1 MSADDDKLGS
11 KVGSQ
16 EAVLAATVILL
27 RDGES
32 GLETLMLRRDSK
44 IAFGGMSVFP
54 GGRIDPED
62 WQGLSPDDEYGAAR
76 RAAVREAFEEC
87 GLRIE
92 ADSVL
97 QYAHW
102 TPPAITP
109 RRFITWFFVARA
121 CEGEVAIDHGEIRES
136 AWMRPADALRSRDE
150 GAIELAPPTFVTLA
164 DLALH
169 ADVDA
174 ALAAIGNRTAERFQT
189 VIAMGDDGM
198 VALWHGDSGYA
209 SADASAHGPRHR
221 LAMPKGAALAVRT
234 NGLHT
239 G

>member
-1 MSADDDKLGS
+1 MSAPRDASSGS
-11 KVGSQ
+11 D
-16 EAVLAATVILL
+16 ATLAATVILL
-27 RDGES
+27 RDGEA

-54 GGRIDPED
+54 GGRLDPED
-62 WQGLSPDDEYGAAR
+62 WKGLSPDDEFGAAR

-97 QYAHW
+97 HYSHW

-109 RRFITWFFVARA
+109 RRFLTWFFVARA

-136 AWMRPADALRSRDE
+136 AWMRPDDAIRRRDE
-150 GAIELAPPTFVTLA
+150 GMIELAPPTFVTLSE
-164 DLALH
+164 LARH
-169 ADVDA
+169 ADVDS
-174 ALAAIGNRTAERFQT
+174 ALAAIAARTPERFQT

-198 VALWHGDSGYA
+198 TALWHGDAGYA
-209 SADASAHGPRHR
+209 TSDARAAGPRHR
-221 LAMPKGAALAVRT
+221 LQMPK
-234 NGLHT
+234 T
-239 G
+239 GPWRYERFS